1 MNLMKKFDHQKQIQF
16 MLLNNKA
23 HKLYLNNEIKYND
36 IVNFIFNNLSF
47 NDQKYDLTSFKK
59 IVEFIDHQKIKYE
72 NI

>member
-1 MNLMKKFDHQKQIQF
+1 

-36 IVNFIFNNLSF
+36 IVNFIFNNLPL